1 MEGERISGHVLN
13 QLNPPHNRSTAPKS
27 LSIWTHHIR
36 GLQYRE
42 YFQPQDSESEYLNTL
57 TIAAGQQMRDIYANA
72 AQHGRI
78 IVGGMDPNVGIG
90 GYITGGGHAPI
101 SGHYGLAADQV
112 LEMTMVM
119 PNGELVIA
127 NEAANADLFWAMRGV
142 SDHPEPSSSLSQSDS
157 LTLSPGGR
165 RDLWCPYF
173 GYREDISHAIDG
185 HFVPP
190 VQPVQRLKLGFLV
203 CRCSRPH
210 QTSSSCLPRLDGL
223 LFYHTIRASRIPTA

>member
-1 MEGERISGHVLN
+1 
-13 QLNPPHNRSTAPKS
+13 

-42 YFQPQDSESEYLNTL
+42 LFQPQDSGSKYLNTL
-57 TIAAGQQMRDIYANA
+57 TIAAGQQMRDIYAKA

-112 LEMTMVM
+112 LEITMVT

-142 SDHPEPSSSLSQSDS
+142 SDHPEPPSSL
-157 LTLSPGGR
+157 
-165 RDLWCPYF
+165 F
-173 GYREDISHAIDG
+173 
-185 HFVPP
+185 P
-190 VQPVQRLKLGFLV
+190 V
-203 CRCSRPH
+203 
-210 QTSSSCLPRLDGL
+210 
-223 LFYHTIRASRIPTA
+223 